1 MNTHELHDYNHAAL
15 LFRANNYE
23 HLPKQSFLYHVYFDI
38 NPIVVQ
44 VDAGTQAKLG
54 MLVKQVTLPRISA
67 DTKTVNAY
75 NAVRVVQT
83 KLRFEPVT
91 ITFHDDSADLVR
103 NFWNGYMAHYW
114 SEVNGSPGAGGYSAP
129 KERYLNNIHIYSLHH
144 QKFSVVTLVHPIIK
158 NFSGGEH
165 NSSSGGEM
173 MSQSM
178 TIEYESVKYNDPK
191 ITTVYGYESNLQGY
205 VGLAQDLT
213 KYIFN
218 KVASATGIPLP
229 GTPTSGGTNILNN
242 LVSGV
247 TSTVTNVA
255 TDAVLEGVGSAILS
269 GASAV
274 ASSNTDNTD
283 IFDGNALTTLTT
295 KYNIMPSA
303 STLAL
308 DTGMT
313 VEQAQAILDESE
325 NGSFLDEITTTTTE
339 DNMST
344 AFASYSLDDNEEF
357 VEIENSV
364 GTTTTTEPNGNATTI
379 TLSSINAEIDE
390 INKVAIYEKK
400 DQFRYTTS
408 VFGTASA

>member
-1 MNTHELHDYNHAAL
+1 
-15 LFRANNYE
+15 
-23 HLPKQSFLYHVYFDI
+23 
-38 NPIVVQ
+38 
-44 VDAGTQAKLG
+44 
-54 MLVKQVTLPRISA
+54 
-67 DTKTVNAY
+67 
-75 NAVRVVQT
+75 
-83 KLRFEPVT
+83 
-91 ITFHDDSADLVR
+91 
-103 NFWNGYMAHYW
+103 
-114 SEVNGSPGAGGYSAP
+114 
-129 KERYLNNIHIYSLHH
+129 
-144 QKFSVVTLVHPIIK
+144 
-158 NFSGGEH
+158 
-165 NSSSGGEM
+165 M